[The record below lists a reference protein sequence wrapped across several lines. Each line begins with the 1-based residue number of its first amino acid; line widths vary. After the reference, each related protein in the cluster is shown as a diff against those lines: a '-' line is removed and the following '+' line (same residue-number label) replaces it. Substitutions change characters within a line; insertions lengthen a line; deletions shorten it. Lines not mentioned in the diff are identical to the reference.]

1 MFYSVSELEYIQE
14 YVDILQVI
22 CKGLSNTCLIV
33 LIQISERYNEEEN
46 FNPSTKN
53 KLKSLESDW
62 TNFFIAIIA
71 SITSP
76 INEKQIIF

>member
-1 MFYSVSELEYIQE
+1 MFYSASKLEYIQE
-14 YVDILQVI
+14 YVDIKQVI

-62 TNFFIAIIA
+62 TNFFIVIIA

>member
-1 MFYSVSELEYIQE
+1 MFYSTSKLEYNQE

-22 CKGLSNTCLIV
+22 CKGLSNTYLIV

-62 TNFFIAIIA
+62 TNFFIVILA